1 MKENEQLS
9 FFDVSSEENDK
20 SDNNQDKAVNEA
32 NKSGRRKSRR
42 LKDASYDDLM
52 KIKDDIE
59 KLRDEIRYHNKRYY
73 DDDDPEISDYE
84 YDMLNQ
90 KLKNY
95 EKDYP
100 EFITKDSPTQKV
112 GGHSKNIFSQ
122 VTHDVQ
128 MQSLQDVF
136 SFEDVVD
143 FVKKMQDEYGENIE
157 FTVETKIDGL
167 SVSLE
172 YENGRLVRGSTRG
185 DGFVGE
191 DVTENLKVVHG
202 IPENLNTNDTFEVRG
217 EVYLPRKE
225 FESINEKLES
235 AGKQILSNP
244 RNAAAG
250 TLRQLDTKL
259 VKARNLSIFVFN
271 LQKGMK
277 FNTHS
282 ESIEYIKNSGIKTI
296 EYIKV
301 CVGVDEVLK
310 AIKEI
315 GDLRETLPYDIDGAV
330 VKINDLKLRE
340 EAGSTVKVPKWAVA
354 YKYPPEQKETKLLDI
369 KVQVGRTGQV
379 TPMAILEPVRLAGS
393 VISKTTLHNFD
404 YVKEKDIK
412 IGDIVVIQKAGDVI
426 PEVINVV
433 KAKRT
438 GEEVSYEIPT
448 NCPVC
453 GEKLEKQEGEVAL
466 RCTNSECPA
475 LTYRSLVHFASRD
488 AMDITGLG
496 ESIIEQLIDANLIHD
511 IADIYYLKYEDLVV
525 LDRFAP
531 KSALN
536 LIDAINKTKANSLDK
551 LLFGLGM
558 RHIGKKAAK
567 ILAENFDDIYDI
579 SNASVEDINSL
590 DDFGEIMAKSVVD
603 FFAKDETLKLI
614 KKLEEAGVNLKGS
627 KKELSSNLLEGKVFV
642 VTGSFDEY
650 SRNDIIKLIEDNAGK
665 VSGSVSKKTSFV
677 IAGDNAGS
685 KLSKAESLGISVISI
700 DEFKE
705 MIN

>member
-9 FFDVSSEENDK
+9 FFDVSSDGNDK

-52 KIKDDIE
+52 KIKDEIE

-143 FVKKMQDEYGENIE
+143 FVKKMQDEYGDNIE

-603 FFAKDETLKLI
+603 FFAKEETLKLI
-614 KKLEEAGVNLKGS
+614 KKLEEARVNLKGS
-627 KKELSSNLLEGKVFV
+627 KKELSSNVLEGKVFV

-650 SRNDIIKLIEDNAGK
+650 SRNDITKLIEDNAGK

>member
-9 FFDVSSEENDK
+9 FFDVSSEGNDK
-20 SDNNQDKAVNEA
+20 SDNNQDKAVNDA
-32 NKSGRRKSRR
+32 NKSGRRKSHRI
-42 LKDASYDDLM
+42 KDASYDDLM
-52 KIKDDIE
+52 KIKDEIE

-627 KKELSSNLLEGKVFV
+627 KKELSSKVLEGKVFV

-650 SRNDIIKLIEDNAGK
+650 SRNDITKLIEDNAGK